1 MLPTKQAACSFINV
15 AFSYNELPLIRE
27 LSFSVYEGE
36 YVCIVGHNGSG
47 KSTISKLLT
56 GLLKPQAGEI
66 KIFGKTVDFDNVS
79 YLRNNIGI
87 IFQNPDNQFI
97 GITVED
103 DIAFG
108 LENKC
113 FSRQKI
119 KAIIDEVTLQTQTDG
134 FIKQE
139 PHNLSGGQKQR
150 VAIAS
155 VLALNP
161 AIIIFDESTAMLD
174 PKAKKTI
181 KQFMV
186 KLAKQGK
193 CVISITHDMEEVTK
207 ADKVLV
213 MNEGKLIKQ
222 GKPVEVFT
230 SEQELQKIRLDIPF
244 SLSLS
249 TKIKGITSTIDYQT
263 LIKSIAKL
271 WKKR

>member
-1 MLPTKQAACSFINV
+1 MLNTNKQAAASFQGV
-15 AFSYNELPLIRE
+15 YFSYSELPLIRN
-27 LSFSVYEGE
+27 LSFDVFEGE

-56 GLLKPQAGEI
+56 GLLKPQAGTI
-66 KIFGKTVDFDNVS
+66 KIFGKTISSENVT
-79 YLRNNIGI
+79 YLRNHIGI

-108 LENKC
+108 LENRRYTREKMK
-113 FSRQKI
+113 SIIEDIAQQAGITELLQK
-119 KAIIDEVTLQTQTDG
+119 
-134 FIKQE
+134 E

-161 AIIIFDESTAMLD
+161 AIIIFDESTSMLD
-174 PKAKKTI
+174 PKAKRTI

-186 KLAKQGK
+186 ELRNQGK

-213 MNEGKLIKQ
+213 MNEGRLIRQ
-222 GKPVEVFT
+222 GKPKDVFN
-230 SEQELQKIRLDIPF
+230 SAAELQKIRLDIPF

-249 TKIKGITSTIDYQT
+249 TKVNGVTSTIDYQQ
-263 LIKSIAKL
+263 LIEAIGKL
-271 WKKR
+271 WKK